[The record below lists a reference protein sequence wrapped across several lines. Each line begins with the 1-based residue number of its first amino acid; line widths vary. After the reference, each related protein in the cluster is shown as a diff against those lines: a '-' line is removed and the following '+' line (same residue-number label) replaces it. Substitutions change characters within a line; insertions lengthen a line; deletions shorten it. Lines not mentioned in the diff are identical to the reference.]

1 MFLVYSGMVILF
13 DYLPGDTVSKRI
25 LIADDGDAVR
35 QVIRAFFEA
44 RTDFQVCGEAADGA
58 EVIDKAKQ
66 LKPDLILL
74 DLAMPMMNGVE
85 AASVLRGLM
94 PQTPIVL
101 YTMYDDAVG
110 KSLAAA
116 VGVSAV
122 VSKPDGIG
130 KLVECVQR
138 VLRLQSSDNV
148 PVAGQTT

>member
-1 MFLVYSGMVILF
+1 M
-13 DYLPGDTVSKRI
+13 SKRI

-44 RTDFQVCGEAADGA
+44 RTDLQVCGEAADGA

-85 AASVLRGLM
+85 AASVLKGLM
-94 PQTPIVL
+94 PETPIVL

-110 KSLAAA
+110 KSIAAA
-116 VGVSAV
+116 AGVRAV

-130 KLVECVQR
+130 KLVECVQS
-138 VLRLQSSDNV
+138 VLRPGPSGHQ
-148 PVAGQTT
+148 PVAP

>member
-1 MFLVYSGMVILF
+1 M
-13 DYLPGDTVSKRI
+13 SKRI

-58 EVIDKAKQ
+58 EVINKAKE

-74 DLAMPMMNGVE
+74 DLAMPQMNGVE
-85 AASVLRGLM
+85 AASVLKGLM
-94 PQTPIVL
+94 PQVPIVL

-116 VGVSAV
+116 VGVSEV

-138 VLRLQSSDNV
+138 VLLRSAPASEV
-148 PVAGQTT
+148 PAQPTT